1 MALAC
6 VVAAAAPVSPAF
18 AQGLEPTTLPGTLL
32 GSVSE
37 AGGQLF
43 WTGPI
48 DRAKISLYTRPA
60 AGGATRLLGT
70 VAGPG
75 AGTDGYVAFDG
86 NSYAVSLFREQE
98 FEEERPD
105 IDEEDCGV
113 CEPDVS
119 LDQQVIAGTLG
130 GAPKT
135 VFKCTTGSDRVGPVP
150 EIAVAGGRTFLAGL
164 ACNAPAG
171 VLTVSADGAL
181 TGFDASGSPPLAG
194 AGNWLTYAGKDA
206 TKVVDLAGSG
216 SYTVPVATNP
226 STTTLLGQ
234 ALLVQSDG
242 SIVRSGGFLRTG
254 GTTPPVPLR
263 EKWDFMPET
272 LFAGD
277 RLFYRYGDQDLAQ
290 LALTSRQGPR
300 AIVAPGL
307 AVKRALQ
314 LNGSTLDVAAYSCSG
329 AVRLQAL
336 ELDAAVPAGAINGC
350 PVQVT
355 ARALRLTTK
364 RTITVAVRCVNGCS
378 GTLTLQTGDLTLV
391 AKLKAQAAGTASAR
405 FRVPKKQL
413 KAVRRSATFA
423 AGSPWLTVSS
433 GKHRLNRPR

>member
-6 VVAAAAPVSPAF
+6 VVVAAAAPVSPAF
-18 AQGLEPTTLPGTLL
+18 AQGLEPTTLPGALL

-70 VAGPG
+70 VPGPG

-86 NSYAVSLFREQE
+86 NSYAVSLFREQVL
-98 FEEERPD
+98 EEERPD

-113 CEPDVS
+113 CESDVS

-135 VFKCTTGSDRVGPVP
+135 VFKCTTTSDRIGPVP

-164 ACNAPAG
+164 ACAAPAG
-171 VLTVSADGAL
+171 VLTVDAAGAL
-181 TGFDASGSPPLAG
+181 TTFDAAGSPPLAG

-206 TKVVDLAGSG
+206 TKVVDLAGGG

-234 ALLVQSDG
+234 ALLLQSDG

-290 LALTSRQGPR
+290 LALTSRQGAARDRRPGPGGQTR
-300 AIVAPGL
+300 A
-307 AVKRALQ
+307 
-314 LNGSTLDVAAYSCSG
+314 AAQR
-329 AVRLQAL
+329 V
-336 ELDAAVPAGAINGC
+336 DA
-350 PVQVT
+350 
-355 ARALRLTTK
+355 
-364 RTITVAVRCVNGCS
+364 
-378 GTLTLQTGDLTLV
+378 
-391 AKLKAQAAGTASAR
+391 
-405 FRVPKKQL
+405 
-413 KAVRRSATFA
+413 
-423 AGSPWLTVSS
+423 
-433 GKHRLNRPR
+433 